1 MGCSSWI
8 LRLST
13 FRPRASRIAS
23 AISVVVTDP
32 YRRPSGPAWAGMVR
46 TVLVRVSAWSLARS
60 AAWAA
65 ARSAASWARRAAS
78 IEAGVAGWASRRG
91 VREVRRKP
99 LETSTT
105 VPRSP
110 RLSTSLSRMAVG
122 MPVLALVRA
131 ALRALGRA
139 AAQRGRLVGG
149 VREQRELAG
158 ALDGRAIWLWWRR
171 QAPVM

>member
-65 ARSAASWARRAAS
+65 ARSAASWARRGAS
-78 IEAGVAGWASRRG
+78 IAAGGAGGGGPGGGPDGGGGRG
-91 VREVRRKP
+91 GGEP
-99 LETSTT
+99 
-105 VPRSP
+105 
-110 RLSTSLSRMAVG
+110 AG
-122 MPVLALVRA
+122 DQVLAQEALGAVDARA
-131 ALRALGRA
+131 ALAEVVDVFE
-139 AAQRGRLVGG
+139 QEG
-149 VREQRELAG
+149 VRHA
-158 ALDGRAIWLWWRR
+158 
-171 QAPVM
+171 